1 MLIETQLLYAS
12 DQVVLA
18 VMIFIIMFG
27 MGASLTIEDFRTI
40 GRHSRGV
47 FIGFLSQF
55 GFMPLL
61 ALGLSYV
68 LQLSPSMAIALILIG
83 CLPGGTTSN
92 IFTYF
97 SRGSVA
103 LSVAMTTASTLV
115 AIVMMP
121 LLLELYA
128 AGFVLQI
135 SQSMQAEGAQSEF
148 IIPTMDVIGSL
159 VLVLVPVAMG
169 MFLRKKSPPWAKTVE
184 DTAGFLAII
193 VILYLLAT
201 ALIRHNS
208 LFLSTPWELYA
219 ATIAIGL
226 LGISFGYLIS
236 RLFKLPPIFQR
247 AISLETG
254 IQNTPVVFAIIL
266 LSFTG
271 PIQSQML
278 WLAILYSTFIVAI
291 SSFVTLFYR
300 KIGKFDWEVYSNTIV
315 HNRLFGEN
323 YKTRY
328 PEGFLPKRIAGDPSQ
343 GTLSPPTNNK
353 ERGLH

>member
-1 MLIETQLLYAS
+1 MTIETQLLYPS
-12 DQVVLA
+12 DQVILA

-27 MGASLTIEDFRTI
+27 MGASLTIDDFRAI
-40 GRHSRGV
+40 RRHSRGV
-47 FIGFLSQF
+47 IIGFLSQF
-55 GFMPLL
+55 GFMPAV
-61 ALGLSYV
+61 ALGLAYV
-68 LQLSPSMAIALILIG
+68 LQLSPSMSIALILIG

-121 LLLELYA
+121 LLLEIYA
-128 AGFVLQI
+128 AGFVHQI
-135 SQSMQAEGAQSEF
+135 SQSMQAEGAQKEF
-148 IIPTMDVIGSL
+148 VIPTMDIIGSL
-159 VLVLVPVAMG
+159 IMVLVPVAMG

-201 ALIRHNS
+201 ALIRHGG
-208 LFLSTPWELYA
+208 LLLVTPWQLYT
-219 ATIAIGL
+219 ATIAVGL
-226 LGISFGYLIS
+226 LGILFGYIVA
-236 RLFKLPPIFQR
+236 RLFHLSPIFQR

-254 IQNTPVVFAIIL
+254 IQNTPVAFSIIL
-266 LSFTG
+266 LSFTD
-271 PIQSQML
+271 PIQSQMV
-278 WLAILYSTFIVAI
+278 WLAILYSTFIVI
-291 SSFVTLFYR
+291 VSSFVTLFYR
-300 KIGKFDWEVYSNTIV
+300 RIGRFDWEVYTNTIV

-328 PEGFLPKRIAGDPSQ
+328 PKGFLPKRIAADPSQ
-343 GTLSPPTNNK
+343 GTLSSSAK
-353 ERGLH
+353 EET

>member
-1 MLIETQLLYAS
+1 MQIETQLLYMS
-12 DQVVLA
+12 DKIVLA
-18 VMIFIIMFG
+18 IMIFIIMFG
-27 MGASLTIEDFRTI
+27 MGASLTYNDFRAI

-47 FIGFLSQF
+47 FIGFISQF

-68 LQLSPSMAIALILIG
+68 LHLTPSMAIALILIG

-92 IFTYF
+92 IFAYF

-121 LLLELYA
+121 LLLEIYA
-128 AGFVLQI
+128 SGYVHQI
-135 SQSMQAEGAQSEF
+135 SASMQAEGAQGEF
-148 IIPTMDVIGSL
+148 VIPLGDIVSSL
-159 VLVLVPVAMG
+159 VLVLVPVGMG
-169 MFLRKKSPPWAKTVE
+169 IYLRKKSPPWAKTVE

-201 ALIRHNS
+201 ALIRHNE

-219 ATIAIGL
+219 ATILVGLIGIL
-226 LGISFGYLIS
+226 FGYWVA
-236 RLFKLPPIFQR
+236 RLFRLPPIFQR

-254 IQNTPVVFAIIL
+254 IQNTPVAFAIIL
-266 LSFTG
+266 LSFSD

-278 WLAILYSTFIVAI
+278 WLAILYSTFIVAV
-291 SSFVTLFYR
+291 SSVVTLYYR
-300 KIGKFDWEVYSNTIV
+300 KIGKFDWEIYSNTIV
-315 HNRLFGEN
+315 HNRLFGDAYE
-323 YKTRY
+323 TRY
-328 PEGFLPKRIAGDPSQ
+328 PKGFLPKRIDGDPSQ
-343 GTLSPPTNNK
+343 GTLTRPAKQKS
-353 ERGLH
+353 